1 MGGIVFD
8 GPTSSNYELDLG
20 PYLFTEDYSGLTAW
34 QVNALAQ
41 QALQIGIPP
50 PAASSIIINGTGQ
63 STGGFFPSF
72 SLLPANTEA
81 VPMSGDTCHANCH
94 RLHQHAK
101 ALPVFQFTH

>member
-1 MGGIVFD
+1 VSAIK
-8 GPTSSNYELDLG
+8 
-20 PYLFTEDYSGLTAW
+20 
-34 QVNALAQ
+34 
-41 QALQIGIPP
+41 
-50 PAASSIIINGTGQ
+50 
-63 STGGFFPSF
+63 FFPNF

>member
-1 MGGIVFD
+1 MQ
-8 GPTSSNYELDLG
+8 
-20 PYLFTEDYSGLTAW
+20 EDAHLHNMRMTT
-34 QVNALAQ
+34 LAS
-41 QALQIGIPP
+41 A
-50 PAASSIIINGTGQ
+50 IN
-63 STGGFFPSF
+63 FFPSF